1 MSWIDMPD
9 GSPFGPDNLPLGV
22 FRLGDEEPR
31 VGAAIGDQII
41 DLAPVASAQMLD
53 GAQLFAQPTLNAF
66 LALGRPAWRATR
78 NWLLDLVRNANDR
91 DAVEPHLIPQSAV
104 SMQLPFEVA
113 DYVDFYASEQHAT
126 NLGRLFRPDSDPLL
140 PNWKHLPVGYHGR
153 AGTIVASGTE
163 IVRPSGQRKPPDASA
178 PTYGPSQRLD
188 IEVELG
194 YVVGTP
200 STLGKP
206 VSVDDFEDHVYGVVI
221 VNDWSAR
228 DLQAWE
234 YVPLGPFLG
243 KSFATSVSP
252 WVVSLDALTH
262 AKVPLPTQIP
272 PVLPYLGGQN
282 LTNYDITFEVRLN
295 GHLVSTPP
303 YRDIY
308 WSPAQMLAHMT
319 VNGASVRTGDLYAS
333 GTVSG
338 AEKNQRGSF
347 IELTWGGREP
357 LVLDGREHTFLQD
370 GDQVT
375 ISAWAT
381 TSTGTRLGLGEVTGT
396 VVPASAAAKRG
407 AQHARP
413 HDGSP
418 DRW

>member
-1 MSWIDMPD
+1 VSWIDIPD

-22 FRLGDEEPR
+22 FRYGDEEPR

-53 GAQLFAQPTLNAF
+53 GAQLFAEPTLNAF
-66 LALGRPAWRATR
+66 LALGRPTWRATR
-78 NWLLDLVRNANDR
+78 SWLLELVRNANDR

-104 SMQLPFEVA
+104 TMQLPFQVA

-126 NLGRLFRPDSDPLL
+126 NLGRLFRPDSEPLL

-153 AGTIVASGTE
+153 AGTIVVSGTD
-163 IVRPSGQRKPPDASA
+163 IARPSGQRKAPDAAA
-178 PTYGPSQRLD
+178 PTFGPSQRLD

-206 VSVDDFEDHVYGVVI
+206 VSVDDFKEHVYGVVL

-243 KSFATSVSP
+243 KSFATSISP
-252 WVVSLDALTH
+252 WVVSLDALGT
-262 AKVPLPTQIP
+262 VPLPAQDP
-272 PVLPYLGGQN
+272 PVLPYLDGQN
-282 LTNYDITFEVRLN
+282 LPNYDITFEVRLN

-308 WSPAQMLAHMT
+308 WSPAQMLAHLT
-319 VNGASVRTGDLYAS
+319 VNGATVRTGDLFAS

-338 AEKNQRGSF
+338 AAKDQRGSF
-347 IELTWGGREP
+347 IELAWGGREP
-357 LVLDGREHTFLQD
+357 LVIDGKEHTFLED

-375 ISAWAT
+375 IAAWAT
-381 TSTGTRLGLGEVTGT
+381 TPTGTHLGLGEVTGRIT
-396 VVPASAAAKRG
+396 PAQQPPA
-407 AQHARP
+407 
-413 HDGSP
+413 
-418 DRW
+418 

>member
-1 MSWIDMPD
+1 MSWIDIPD

-22 FRLGDEEPR
+22 FRYGDEEPR

-53 GAQLFAQPTLNAF
+53 GAQLFAEPTLNAF
-66 LALGRPAWRATR
+66 LALGRPTWRATR
-78 NWLLDLVRNANDR
+78 SWLLELVRNANDR
-91 DAVEPHLIPQSAV
+91 DTVEPHLIPQSAV
-104 SMQLPFEVA
+104 TMQLPFQVA

-126 NLGRLFRPDSDPLL
+126 NLGRLFRPDSEPLL

-153 AGTIVASGTE
+153 AGTIVVSGTD
-163 IVRPSGQRKPPDASA
+163 IVRPSGQRKAPDAAA
-178 PTYGPSQRLD
+178 PTFGPSQRLD

-200 STLGKP
+200 STLGSP
-206 VSVDDFEDHVYGVVI
+206 VSVDDFADHVYGVVL

-243 KSFATSVSP
+243 KSFATSISP
-252 WVVSLDALTH
+252 WVVSLEALGT
-262 AKVPLPTQIP
+262 VPLPTQDP
-272 PVLPYLGGQN
+272 PVLPYLDGQN
-282 LTNYDITFEVRLN
+282 LPNYDITFEVRLN

-308 WSPAQMLAHMT
+308 WSPAQMLAHLT
-319 VNGASVRTGDLYAS
+319 VNGATVRTGDLFAS

-338 AEKNQRGSF
+338 PAKDQRGSF
-347 IELTWGGREP
+347 IELTWNGREP
-357 LVLDGREHTFLQD
+357 LVTAGKEHTFLED

-375 ISAWAT
+375 ITAWT
-381 TSTGTRLGLGEVTGT
+381 TTPTGTHLGLGEVTGRIT
-396 VVPASAAAKRG
+396 PTQPPA
-407 AQHARP
+407 
-413 HDGSP
+413 
-418 DRW
+418 

>member
-1 MSWIDMPD
+1 MSWIDIPD
-9 GSPFGPDNLPLGV
+9 GSPFGPENLPLGV
-22 FRLGDEEPR
+22 FRHGDEEPR

-53 GAQLFAQPTLNAF
+53 GAQLFAEPTLNAF

-78 NWLLDLVRNANDR
+78 NWLLDLVRNENDR

-104 SMQLPFEVA
+104 TMLLPFEVG

-126 NLGRLFRPDSDPLL
+126 NLGRLFRPDSEPLL

-153 AGTIVASGTE
+153 AGTIVASGTD
-163 IVRPSGQRKPPDASA
+163 IVRPSGQRKAPDATA
-178 PTYGPSQRLD
+178 PTFGPSQRLD

-206 VSVDDFEDHVYGVVI
+206 VPVEDFEDHVYGVVV

-243 KSFATSVSP
+243 KSFATSISP
-252 WVVSLDALTH
+252 WVVSLDAL
-262 AKVPLPTQIP
+262 AAAAVPLPAQDP
-272 PVLPYLGGQN
+272 PVLPYLSGQH
-282 LTNYDITFEVRLN
+282 LTIYDITFEVYLN

-303 YRDIY
+303 YKDLY

-319 VNGASVRTGDLYAS
+319 VNGASVRTGDFYAS

-338 AEKNQRGSF
+338 PAKDQRGSF
-347 IELTWGGREP
+347 IELSWGGREP
-357 LVLDGREHTFLQD
+357 LIVDGKEHTFLED
-370 GDQVT
+370 GDEVT
-375 ISAWAT
+375 ITAWAQGADG
-381 TSTGTRLGLGEVTGT
+381 SRIGLGEVTGKII
-396 VVPASAAAKRG
+396 PG
-407 AQHARP
+407 
-413 HDGSP
+413 
-418 DRW
+418 

>member
-1 MSWIDMPD
+1 MSWIDIPD
-9 GSPFGPDNLPLGV
+9 GSPFGPENLPLGV
-22 FRLGDEEPR
+22 FRYGDEEPR
-31 VGAAIGDQII
+31 VGAAIGDQVI

-53 GAQLFAQPTLNAF
+53 GAQLFAEPTLNAF
-66 LALGRPAWRATR
+66 LALGRPAWSATR
-78 NWLLDLVRNANDR
+78 EWLLDLVRNENDR
-91 DAVEPHLIPQSAV
+91 DTVEPHLIPRSAV

-126 NLGRLFRPDSDPLL
+126 NLGRLFRPDSEPLL

-153 AGTIVASGTE
+153 AGTIVASGTD

-178 PTYGPSQRLD
+178 PAFGPSQRLD

-200 STLGKP
+200 STLGAP
-206 VSVDDFEDHVYGVVI
+206 VSVDAFEDHVYGVVI

-243 KSFATSVSP
+243 KSFATSISP
-252 WVVSLDALTH
+252 WVISLDAL
-262 AKVPLPTQIP
+262 AAAAVPLPVQDP
-272 PVLPYLGGQN
+272 AVLPYLNGSRLMN
-282 LTNYDITFEVRLN
+282 FDITFEVYLN

-303 YRDIY
+303 YKDIY

-319 VNGASVRTGDLYAS
+319 VNGASVRTGDLFAS

-338 AEKNQRGSF
+338 AAKDQRGSF
-347 IELTWGGREP
+347 IELSWGGREP
-357 LVLDGREHTFLQD
+357 LVVDGKEHTFLED
-370 GDQVT
+370 GDVVT
-375 ISAWAT
+375 IAAWANVGDG
-381 TSTGTRLGLGEVTGT
+381 SRLGLGEVTGRIT
-396 VVPASAAAKRG
+396 PAVS
-407 AQHARP
+407 
-413 HDGSP
+413 
-418 DRW
+418 

>member
-1 MSWIDMPD
+1 MSWIDIPD
-9 GSPFGPDNLPLGV
+9 GSPFGPENLPLGV
-22 FRLGDEEPR
+22 FRYGDEEPR
-31 VGAAIGDQII
+31 VGAAIGDQVI

-53 GAQLFAQPTLNAF
+53 GAQLFAEPTLNAF
-66 LALGRPAWRATR
+66 LALGRPAWSATR
-78 NWLLDLVRNANDR
+78 EWLLDLVRNENDR
-91 DAVEPHLIPQSAV
+91 DTVEPHLIPRSAV

-126 NLGRLFRPDSDPLL
+126 NLGRLFRPDSEPLL

-153 AGTIVASGTE
+153 AGTIVASGTD

-178 PTYGPSQRLD
+178 PAFGPSQRLD

-200 STLGKP
+200 STLGAP
-206 VSVDDFEDHVYGVVI
+206 VSVDAFEDHVYGVVI

-243 KSFATSVSP
+243 KSFATSISP
-252 WVVSLDALTH
+252 WVISLDAL
-262 AKVPLPTQIP
+262 AAAAVPIP
-272 PVLPYLGGQN
+272 VQDPAVLPYLNGSRLMN
-282 LTNYDITFEVRLN
+282 FDITFEVYLN

-303 YRDIY
+303 YKDIY

-319 VNGASVRTGDLYAS
+319 VNGASVRTGDLFAS

-338 AEKNQRGSF
+338 AAKDQRGSF
-347 IELTWGGREP
+347 IELSWGGREP
-357 LVLDGREHTFLQD
+357 LVVDGKEHTFLED
-370 GDQVT
+370 GDVVT
-375 ISAWAT
+375 IAAWANVGDG
-381 TSTGTRLGLGEVTGT
+381 SRLGLGEVTGRIT
-396 VVPASAAAKRG
+396 PAVS
-407 AQHARP
+407 
-413 HDGSP
+413 
-418 DRW
+418 

>member
-1 MSWIDMPD
+1 MSWIDIPD

-126 NLGRLFRPDSDPLL
+126 NLGRLFRPDSEPLL

-153 AGTIVASGTE
+153 AGTIVASGTD

-178 PTYGPSQRLD
+178 PAYGPSQRLD

-206 VSVDDFEDHVYGVVI
+206 VSVDDFEDHVYGVVL

-243 KSFATSVSP
+243 KSFATSISP
-252 WVVSLDALTH
+252 WVVSLDALAH
-262 AKVPLPTQIP
+262 AKVPLPTQTP

-295 GHLVSTPP
+295 GHLVSSPP

-338 AEKNQRGSF
+338 AAKDQRGSF

-357 LVLDGREHTFLQD
+357 LVVDGKEHGFLED
-370 GDQVT
+370 GDEVT

-381 TSTGTRLGLGEVTGT
+381 GSGGSRLGLGEVTGKIT
-396 VVPASAAAKRG
+396 PAVS
-407 AQHARP
+407 
-413 HDGSP
+413 
-418 DRW
+418 

>member
-1 MSWIDMPD
+1 MSWIDIPD

-22 FRLGDEEPR
+22 FRYGDEEPR

-53 GAQLFAQPTLNAF
+53 GAQLFAEPTLNAF
-66 LALGRPAWRATR
+66 LALGRPTWRATR
-78 NWLLDLVRNANDR
+78 SWLLELVRNANDR

-104 SMQLPFEVA
+104 TMQLPFEVA

-126 NLGRLFRPDSDPLL
+126 NLGRLFRPDSEPLL

-153 AGTIVASGTE
+153 AGTIVVSGTD
-163 IVRPSGQRKPPDASA
+163 IVRPSGQRKAPDAVA
-178 PTYGPSQRLD
+178 PTFGPSQRLD

-206 VSVDDFEDHVYGVVI
+206 VSVDDFADHVYGVVL

-243 KSFATSVSP
+243 KSFATSISP
-252 WVVSLDALTH
+252 WVVSLDALGT
-262 AKVPLPTQIP
+262 VPLPAQDP
-272 PVLPYLGGQN
+272 PVLPYLAGQN
-282 LTNYDITFEVRLN
+282 LPNYDITFEVRLN

-319 VNGASVRTGDLYAS
+319 VNGATVRTGDLFAS

-338 AEKNQRGSF
+338 PAKDQRGSF
-347 IELTWGGREP
+347 IELTWAGRDP
-357 LVLDGREHTFLQD
+357 LVIDGKEHTFLED

-375 ISAWAT
+375 ITARAT
-381 TSTGTRLGLGEVTGT
+381 TPTGTHLGLGKVTGRIT
-396 VVPASAAAKRG
+396 PA
-407 AQHARP
+407 
-413 HDGSP
+413 
-418 DRW
+418 